1 MKPRRLHIVFATI
14 LIGMFL
20 WFSVNLRESYQITLD
35 APLTIIGV
43 PDGMAI
49 RSPVPE
55 NLQLK
60 FRGDGWRLA
69 ALMIGS
75 VPHLHIPLSSL
86 SSANPSIAMND
97 VLDRIALG
105 QGIQLIDMNPDT
117 VMILLDRKGEKR
129 VPVVPDVSLT
139 FRDGYGMVEPVS
151 VAPDSITIF
160 GANAVLEEISSW
172 RTTAVQ
178 FDDLKN
184 PLEEDVS
191 MAHIGQ
197 HLVECSPNAVK
208 IRVNVQPFAEK
219 VFGGLPVAIHA
230 LPSNRDVIFIPP
242 KVEIVARGGIR
253 QLAGVLPEYFLVS
266 VDYASII
273 NDTTGYIVP
282 GVTSPQGVQV
292 VARRPEKLQYIVRKR
307 L

>member
-14 LIGMFL
+14 LIGIFL

-35 APLTIIGV
+35 APLTILGV

-49 RSPVPE
+49 RSAVPE
-55 NLQLK
+55 SIQLK

-86 SSANPSIAMND
+86 SAYTPIISIND

-105 QGIQLIDMNPDT
+105 RGIQLIDINPDT
-117 VMILLDRKGEKR
+117 VVILLDRKGEKR
-129 VPVVPDVSLT
+129 VPVIPDVTLT
-139 FRDGYGMVEPVS
+139 FRDGYGMVGPVS
-151 VAPDSITIF
+151 VSPDSVTIS
-160 GANAVLEEISSW
+160 GANAVLEEIASW
-172 RTTAVQ
+172 RTAAVQ

-184 PLEEDVS
+184 PLEEEVS
-191 MAHIGQ
+191 MARNGV
-197 HLVECSPNAVK
+197 HLLECLPTAVK
-208 IRVNVQPFAEK
+208 IKVSVQPFAEK
-219 VFGGLPVAIHA
+219 VFSGLPVSIHA
-230 LPSNRDVIFIPP
+230 LPPNRDVIFIPP

-253 QLAGVLPEYFLVS
+253 QLAGVLPEHFLVS